1 MKLFMAGLATETN
14 TWAPIPT
21 GREAFMG
28 HRYFRHDASRQPP
41 GWGNLAMRV
50 WRGRAEADGIG
61 IAESLAAA
69 AQPAGTTV
77 RAVYE
82 ELRDMILADLRAA
95 MPVDIVLLSM
105 HGAMVADG
113 YDDCEGDT
121 LARVRAIVG
130 PDVVV
135 GIELDLHCH
144 LTETMRQ
151 AADLIVLFKEY
162 PHTDIADRANDL
174 YDLAVR
180 TAKREIRPRIAYHDL
195 RMISMWRTPVEPM
208 KSFVADMTSAEG
220 KDGILSV
227 SFGHGFPWADV
238 PDVGAKMVVIA
249 DGDEAKAA
257 RLAQD
262 FGARLWAMRHETHP
276 KLEDADAVISAALG
290 ANSGRPVVIAD
301 VTDNAGGGAPSDSTF
316 LIHRLVAHQAKGA
329 AVGPVWDPVAVSFCR
344 EAGPGARM
352 RLRVGGKCGTMSGP
366 PADLDVVVRAVADEH
381 EQTGLSGSRASFGP
395 SAWVEADGIHLLL
408 ITNRQQGFHP
418 DAFEGLG
425 LPLGGLKLVVVKS
438 SQHFYAGFAP
448 IASAVRYVGAPGA
461 MDHDFAALPY
471 TKLATP
477 YWPRVEDPYRT

>member
-21 GREAFMG
+21 GRDSFMG
-28 HRYFRHDASRQPP
+28 HRYFRTDASRQPA

-50 WRGRAEADGIG
+50 WRGRAEADGIE

-82 ELRDMILADLRAA
+82 ELRDMILDDLRAA

-121 LARVRAIVG
+121 LAHVREIVG

-144 LTETMRQ
+144 LSETMRR

-162 PHTDIADRANDL
+162 PHTDIADRAHDL
-174 YDLAVR
+174 YDLALR
-180 TAKREIRPRIAYHDL
+180 AAKREIRPRIAYHDQ

-208 KSFVADMTSAEG
+208 KSFVAEMTAAEG

-238 PDVGAKMVVIA
+238 PDVGSKMVVIA
-249 DGDEAKAA
+249 DNDEAKAA
-257 RLAQD
+257 RVAEA
-262 FGARLWAMRHETHP
+262 FAARIWAMREATHP
-276 KLEDADAVISAALG
+276 RLEDADTAIAAALG
-290 ANSGRPVVIAD
+290 ARNGKPVVLAD

-316 LIHRLVAHQAKGA
+316 LIHRLVAHKAKGA

-344 EAGPGARM
+344 EAGVGARM
-352 RLRVGGKCGTMSGP
+352 RLRVGGKCGATSGP
-366 PADLDVVVRAVADEH
+366 PVDLDVVVRGVADDH

-425 LPLGGLKLVVVKS
+425 LKLGDLKAVVVKS

-448 IASAVRYVGAPGA
+448 IASEVRYVGAPGA

-477 YWPRVEDPYRT
+477 YWPRVHDPHSA

>member
-50 WRGRAEADGIG
+50 WRGRAEADGID

-69 AQPAGTTV
+69 AQPGGITV

-95 MPVDIVLLSM
+95 MPVDVVLLSM

-130 PDVVV
+130 PDVVI

-151 AADLIVLFKEY
+151 AANLIVLFKEY
-162 PHTDIADRANDL
+162 PHTDIADRAHDL
-174 YDLAVR
+174 YDLALR
-180 TAKREIRPRIAYHDL
+180 TARREIRPRIAYHDL

-208 KSFVADMTSAEG
+208 KSFVADMTAAEG

-238 PDVGAKMVVIA
+238 ADVGAKMVVIA

-257 RLAQD
+257 RLARD
-262 FGARLWAMRHETHP
+262 FGARLWAMREETHP
-276 KLEDADAVISAALG
+276 KLEDADTVIAAALTAAHG
-290 ANSGRPVVIAD
+290 KPVVIAD

-316 LIHRLVAHQAKGA
+316 LIHRLVGHKAKGA

-344 EAGPGARM
+344 EAGAGARM

-366 PADLDVVVRAVADEH
+366 PADLDVVVRAVAENH
-381 EQTGLSGSRASFGP
+381 EQSGLAGSRASFGP
-395 SAWVEADGIHLLL
+395 SAWVETDGIHLLL
-408 ITNRQQGFHP
+408 VTNRQQGFHP
-418 DAFEGLG
+418 DGFEGLG
-425 LPLGGLKLVVVKS
+425 LALAGLKLVVVKS

-448 IASAVRYVGAPGA
+448 IASSVRYVGAPGA

-471 TKLATP
+471 TKLTAP
-477 YWPRVEDPYRT
+477 YWPKVENPYER